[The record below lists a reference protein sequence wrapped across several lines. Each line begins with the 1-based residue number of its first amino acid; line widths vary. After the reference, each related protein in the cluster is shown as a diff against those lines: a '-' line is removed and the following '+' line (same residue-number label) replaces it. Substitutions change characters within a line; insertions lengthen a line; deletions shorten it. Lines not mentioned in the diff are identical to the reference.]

1 MATEQTRQELAS
13 SRYSN
18 LYEFLSTTNT
28 SEPTKS
34 SENINTFKSFLDIQ
48 WTLNKYDK
56 MYVSF
61 GSKWNAPVQP
71 FEQNGAMQNVHTNAS
86 YQMVPQYLRVR
97 IKGTNGSLKIP
108 PLINGHDNTLKI
120 PPLINGHDNS
130 LKIPPFTNN
139 TPPLNGPDNTIQ
151 SSLNKKHLVIVVD
164 VFSNITILE
173 ENRRQLRNLADH
185 YPDLDIIVLDC
196 NLVKRTLKTILEY
209 LTEKAATFE
218 MADNQVMFCNYIR
231 FSRPNALESKIEELV
246 PKNIQL
252 ILDQCVSGRYQ
263 TRFYQWYGPTFYMYN
278 LVYNYKLY
286 NLLLMRHF
294 PHLLQIC
301 QRTLRDAQVSNDN
314 LFLVEMQLDDV
325 FGHNKALM
333 WTEFCKHSIDIR
345 GNLRVYS

>member
-1 MATEQTRQELAS
+1 M
-13 SRYSN
+13 
-18 LYEFLSTTNT
+18 
-28 SEPTKS
+28 
-34 SENINTFKSFLDIQ
+34 
-48 WTLNKYDK
+48 
-56 MYVSF
+56 
-61 GSKWNAPVQP
+61 
-71 FEQNGAMQNVHTNAS
+71 
-86 YQMVPQYLRVR
+86 
-97 IKGTNGSLKIP
+97 
-108 PLINGHDNTLKI
+108 
-120 PPLINGHDNS
+120 
-130 LKIPPFTNN
+130 
-139 TPPLNGPDNTIQ
+139 
-151 SSLNKKHLVIVVD
+151 VD

-209 LTEKAATFE
+209 LTEKAATFD

-231 FSRPNALESKIEELV
+231 FSHPNALESKIEELV
-246 PKNIQL
+246 PTNIQL
-252 ILDQCVSGRYQ
+252 ILNQCVGGKYQ
-263 TRFYQWYGPTFYMYN
+263 TSFYQWYGPTFYMYN

-301 QRTLRDAQVSNDN
+301 QRTLSDMQVSNDN

-345 GNLRVYS
+345 GTYGFTLKY

>member
-1 MATEQTRQELAS
+1 MATEQIRQELAL

-48 WTLNKYDK
+48 WTSNKYDK

-71 FEQNGAMQNVHTNAS
+71 FEQNGSMQNVNTQNVNTNAS

-97 IKGTNGSLKIP
+97 GTIGLTSYTPKTP
-108 PLINGHDNTLKI
+108 PFTNNT
-120 PPLINGHDNS
+120 
-130 LKIPPFTNN
+130 PPFTNN

-151 SSLNKKHLVIVVD
+151 PSLTKKHLVIVVD

-209 LTEKAATFE
+209 LTEKAATFD

-246 PKNIQL
+246 PTNIQL
-252 ILDQCVSGRYQ
+252 ILNQCVGGKYQ
-263 TRFYQWYGPTFYMYN
+263 TGFYQWYGPTFYMYN

-301 QRTLRDAQVSNDN
+301 QRTLSDMQVSNDN
-314 LFLVEMQLDDV
+314 LFLVEMQLDDI
-325 FGHNKALM
+325 FGHNKALI

-345 GNLRVYS
+345 GTYGFTLKY

>member
-1 MATEQTRQELAS
+1 MTTEQTRQELAS

-28 SEPTKS
+28 N
-34 SENINTFKSFLDIQ
+34 ENINTFKSFLDIQ
-48 WTLNKYDK
+48 WTSNKYEK

-97 IKGTNGSLKIP
+97 GTYGLTSYTPK
-108 PLINGHDNTLKI
+108 TT
-120 PPLINGHDNS
+120 
-130 LKIPPFTNN
+130 PFTNN
-139 TPPLNGPDNTIQ
+139 TPPLNCSDNTIQ
-151 SSLNKKHLVIVVD
+151 PSLTKKHLVIVVD
-164 VFSNITILE
+164 IFSNIVILE

-196 NLVKRTLKTILEY
+196 NLVKRTLKTIVEY
-209 LTEKAATFE
+209 LTEKAKLFD
-218 MADNQVMFCNYIR
+218 MSDSQVMFCNYIR
-231 FSRPNALESKIEELV
+231 FSRPNALESKIEDLV
-246 PKNIQL
+246 PKNIQS
-252 ILDQCVSGRYQ
+252 ILDQCVGYQ

-345 GNLRVYS
+345 GTYGNFTLRSAIL